1 MRGKRKRRGRG
12 DEEYKEEYKE
22 GGEEECEEE
31 CEGGGLDG

>member
-1 MRGKRKRRGRG
+1 MRGKRKRRGRC